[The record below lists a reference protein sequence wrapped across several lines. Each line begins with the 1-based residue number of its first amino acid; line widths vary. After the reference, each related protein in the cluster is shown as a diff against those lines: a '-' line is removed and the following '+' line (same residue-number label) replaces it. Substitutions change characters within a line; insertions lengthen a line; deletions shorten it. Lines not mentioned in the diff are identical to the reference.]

1 MKDLMWLSTEQ
12 ENNIFDDGSGSN
24 SSSSKNKLEVL
35 NNRIYFYCNVNHVN
49 NLHLNK
55 ELKTL
60 ESKLLTSQELLET
73 ESVAPIYLH
82 ISSYG
87 GSVFAGFSSIDYILK
102 SKVPVYTIIDGCAA
116 SAATMM
122 SICGTKRLMN
132 EHAFMLIHQ
141 LSSVAWGKYEELKD
155 SMQNNDLLMTTIK
168 KLYIE
173 RTKIPKKQLE
183 EMLKRDL
190 WWDAKTCLK
199 YGLIDEI
206 I

>member
-1 MKDLMWLSTEQ
+1 MKDLIWLSKEQ
-12 ENNIFDDGSGSN
+12 ENNIFDDGLGAS

-35 NNRIYFYCNVNHVN
+35 NNKIYFYCNVNHNN

-73 ESVAPIYLH
+73 EIPAPIHLH

-102 SKVPVYTIIDGCAA
+102 SKVPVITVIDGCAA

-122 SICGTKRLMN
+122 SICGATRLM
-132 EHAFMLIHQ
+132 H
-141 LSSVAWGKYEELKD
+141 ELLCLFT
-155 SMQNNDLLMTTIK
+155 SFPPCLGAN
-168 KLYIE
+168 
-173 RTKIPKKQLE
+173 TKS
-183 EMLKRDL
+183 
-190 WWDAKTCLK
+190 
-199 YGLIDEI
+199 
-206 I
+206 

>member
-1 MKDLMWLSTEQ
+1 MKDLIWLSKEQ
-12 ENNIFDDGSGSN
+12 ENNIFDDGLGAS

-35 NNRIYFYCNVNHVN
+35 NNKIYFYCNVNHNN

-73 ESVAPIYLH
+73 EIPAPIHLH

-102 SKVPVYTIIDGCAA
+102 SKVPVITVIDGCAA

-122 SICGTKRLMN
+122 SICGTTRLMH

-141 LSSVAWGKYEELKD
+141 LSSMSWGKYEELKD
-155 SMQNNDLLMTTIK
+155 SMNNDLLMETIK
-168 KLYIE
+168 NLYIE
-173 RTKIPKKQLE
+173 RTKIPKKQLN

-190 WWDAKTCLK
+190 WWDAKTCLQ
-199 YGLIDEI
+199 YGLIDDI

>member
-1 MKDLMWLSTEQ
+1 MKDAIWLSKEQ
-12 ENNIFDDGSGSN
+12 EKNIFDDGMGSN

-35 NNRIYFYCNVNHVN
+35 NNKIYFYCNVNHVN

-60 ESKLLTSQELLET
+60 ESKLITSQELLEAENT
-73 ESVAPIYLH
+73 APIHLH

-102 SKVPVYTIIDGCAA
+102 SKVPVHTIIDGCAA

-122 SICGTKRLMN
+122 SICGSKRLMH

-141 LSSVAWGKYEELKD
+141 LSSMAWGKYEELKD
-155 SMQNNDLLMTTIK
+155 SMQNNDLLMDTIK
-168 KLYIE
+168 NLYIE
-173 RTKIPKKQLE
+173 KTRIPKKELG

-199 YGLIDEI
+199 YGMIDAI

>member
-1 MKDLMWLSTEQ
+1 MKDLIWLSKEQ
-12 ENNIFDDGSGSN
+12 ENNIFDDGLGAS

-35 NNRIYFYCNVNHVN
+35 NNKIYFYSNVNHNN

-73 ESVAPIYLH
+73 EIPAPIHLH

-102 SKVPVYTIIDGCAA
+102 SKVPVITVIDGCAA

-122 SICGTKRLMN
+122 SICGATRLMH

-141 LSSVAWGKYEELKD
+141 LSSMSWGKYEELKD
-155 SMQNNDLLMTTIK
+155 SMQNNDLLMETIK
-168 KLYIE
+168 NLYIE
-173 RTKIPKKQLE
+173 RTKIPKKQLN

-190 WWDAKTCLK
+190 WWDAKTCLE
-199 YGLIDEI
+199 YGLVDDI

>member
-1 MKDLMWLSTEQ
+1 MWLSAEQ

>member
-1 MKDLMWLSTEQ
+1 MWLSTEQ

-87 GSVFAGFSSIDYILK
+87 GSVFA
-102 SKVPVYTIIDGCAA
+102 
-116 SAATMM
+116 
-122 SICGTKRLMN
+122 
-132 EHAFMLIHQ
+132 
-141 LSSVAWGKYEELKD
+141 
-155 SMQNNDLLMTTIK
+155 
-168 KLYIE
+168 
-173 RTKIPKKQLE
+173 
-183 EMLKRDL
+183 
-190 WWDAKTCLK
+190 
-199 YGLIDEI
+199 
-206 I
+206 

>member
-73 ESVAPIYLH
+73 ECVAPIHLH

-122 SICGTKRLMN
+122 SICGSKRSMH

-141 LSSVAWGKYEELKD
+141 LSSMAWGKYEELKD
-155 SMQNNDLLMTTIK
+155 SMQNNDLLMDTIK
-168 KLYIE
+168 NLYIE
-173 RTKIPKKQLE
+173 KTRIPKKELD

-190 WWDAKTCLK
+190 WWNARTCLK

>member
-1 MKDLMWLSTEQ
+1 MKDLIWLSKEQ
-12 ENNIFDDGSGSN
+12 ENNIFDDASGSG

-35 NNRIYFYCNVNHVN
+35 NNKIYFYCNVNHNN

-73 ESVAPIYLH
+73 EVPAPIHLH

-102 SKVPVYTIIDGCAA
+102 SKVPVITIIDGCAA

-122 SICGTKRLMN
+122 SICGATRLMH

-141 LSSVAWGKYEELKD
+141 LSSVSWGKYEELKD
-155 SMQNNDLLMTTIK
+155 SMQNNDLLMETIK

-190 WWDAKTCLK
+190 WWDAKTCLQ
-199 YGLIDEI
+199 YGLVDDI

>member
-1 MKDLMWLSTEQ
+1 M
-12 ENNIFDDGSGSN
+12 
-24 SSSSKNKLEVL
+24 
-35 NNRIYFYCNVNHVN
+35 N

-55 ELKTL
+55 ELKNL

-73 ESVAPIYLH
+73 DKPAPIHLH

-87 GSVFAGFSSIDYILK
+87 GSVFAGFSTIDYILK
-102 SKVPVYTIIDGCAA
+102 SKVPVTTVIDGCAA

-122 SICGTKRLMN
+122 SICGAKRFMH

-141 LSSVAWGKYEELKD
+141 LSSMSWGKYEELKD
-155 SMQNNDLLMTTIK
+155 SMQNNDLLMETIK
-168 KLYIE
+168 NLYIE

>member
-1 MKDLMWLSTEQ
+1 MKDLIWLSKEQ
-12 ENNIFDDGSGSN
+12 ENNIFDDAQGSS

-35 NNRIYFYCNVNHVN
+35 NNKIYFYCNVNHNN

-73 ESVAPIYLH
+73 ELPAPIHLH

-102 SKVPVYTIIDGCAA
+102 SKVPVITIIDGCAA

-122 SICGTKRLMN
+122 SICGATRLMH

-141 LSSVAWGKYEELKD
+141 LSSVSWGKYEELKD
-155 SMQNNDLLMTTIK
+155 SMQNNDLLMETIK
-168 KLYIE
+168 NLYIE
-173 RTKIPKKQLE
+173 RTKIPKKELE

-199 YGLIDEI
+199 YGLIDDI

>member
-1 MKDLMWLSTEQ
+1 MKDLIWLSKEQ
-12 ENNIFDDGSGSN
+12 ENNIFDDGLGAS

-35 NNRIYFYCNVNHVN
+35 NNKIYFYCNVNHNN

-73 ESVAPIYLH
+73 EIPAPIHLH

-102 SKVPVYTIIDGCAA
+102 SKVPVITVIDGCAA

-122 SICGTKRLMN
+122 SICGATRLMH

-141 LSSVAWGKYEELKD
+141 LSSMSWGKYEELKD
-155 SMQNNDLLMTTIK
+155 SMQNNDLLMETIK
-168 KLYIE
+168 NLYIE
-173 RTKIPKKQLE
+173 IFTTVFNLFF
-183 EMLKRDL
+183 
-190 WWDAKTCLK
+190 
-199 YGLIDEI
+199 
-206 I
+206 